1 MLFSSPSEIR
11 FAQTFAQFLFL
22 NPFQQAEAVGLR
34 SELNAIDLG
43 VNEEAKRQT
52 PIDSNRPH
60 IIQLTQTLDAWL
72 VELRDRIVR
81 GATVETYEEQRL
93 LESLIMGATFYRHFE
108 SRRPLRE
115 AQDGDQKIQSFRK
128 LQEELAGWNQLPLTL
143 SPFLRDPAHLFS
155 VYFQLRRSFDLICQL
170 VQGTSR
176 PINRLRAEIWHSI
189 FPHELQLYGTLL
201 YDRMQDVTT
210 LILGPSGTGKDL
222 VAMGIGLSRYIPFDG
237 KKLQFKEPLSGAFH
251 PINLS
256 AMPLDLIESELFGH
270 CAGAFT
276 GAVKDRDGWFERCNV
291 GHTVFLDEVGE
302 LDLSIQVKLL
312 RVLQNRE
319 FFRVGE
325 TDPRRFEGKVIA
337 ATNRDLAEEITAGRF
352 RQDLFYRLCSDVLR
366 TPSLREQLDD
376 TPGDLPHLVRIIA
389 AKCLGE
395 RAQPEQ
401 VDWLSN
407 LTVSW
412 IESSSELGAGY
423 DWPGNFRELEQCVR
437 NVMVRGEYR
446 PTRLPIA
453 SRTSIQTS
461 TSSVAPTTSQNA
473 AVEAFLKR
481 VRASDLTY
489 DELLRHYCSLVLAR
503 SDHLTDAARRLKKHR
518 ATVEARI
525 DADLAQSF
533 RSGRLHES

>member
-1 MLFSSPSEIR
+1 MLFRTPTELR
-11 FAQTFAQFLFL
+11 FARTFADFLFL
-22 NPFQQAEAVGLR
+22 NPFRQTEADAFRYELSAIDVRVAEA
-34 SELNAIDLG
+34 
-43 VNEEAKRQT
+43 AKRQP
-52 PIDSNRPH
+52 PIESDRPH
-60 IIQLTQTLDAWL
+60 IVELAQKVDAWL
-72 VELRDRIVR
+72 SQLRHRILQ
-81 GATVETYEEQRL
+81 GEMIENYEEQRL
-93 LESLIMGATFYRHFE
+93 LESLIMGAAFYRHFE

-115 AQDGDQKIQSFRK
+115 ASEGDRKVRSFHK
-128 LQEELAGWNQLPLTL
+128 LEQELNSWNELPLTL
-143 SPFLRDPAHLFS
+143 SPFLRDPAHLFA

-201 YDRMQDVTT
+201 YDRMQDITT

-222 VAMGIGLSRYIPFDG
+222 VAMGIGLSRYIPFDSR
-237 KKLQFKEPLSGAFH
+237 KLQFKEPLNGAFH

-276 GAVKDRDGWFERCNV
+276 GAVKDRDGWLERCKA

-325 TDPRRFEGKVIA
+325 TEPRQFKGKVIA
-337 ATNRDLAEEITAGRF
+337 ATNRDLASEIVAGRF

-401 VDWLSN
+401 IDWLSK

-412 IESSSELGAGY
+412 IESCPELGMSY

-437 NVMVRGEYR
+437 NVMVRGEYH
-446 PTRLPIA
+446 PTRIPGPA
-453 SRTSIQTS
+453 MYTS
-461 TSSVAPTTSQNA
+461 TETTSNDHA
-473 AVEAFLKR
+473 GSTNRAVEDFLRR
-481 VRASDLTY
+481 VRAADLTY
-489 DELLRHYCSLVLAR
+489 DDLLNHYCSLVFSRA
-503 SDHLTDAARRLKKHR
+503 DHLTDAASRLQKHR
-518 ATVEARI
+518 STIQARI
-525 DADLAQSF
+525 QQELVAKF
-533 RSGRLHES
+533 RGETSSS